1 MFDLL
6 IVPSPFIFFMHQL
19 QHVVNDFVLLI
30 SPAILLA
37 CCYINYK
44 KVLIVLHVVPFWPEI
59 KLLITNVSPPNFIS
73 LDAITLLKMPKL
85 HDVNKRYV
93 VCRISNICWSSLL
106 KKEIII

>member
-19 QHVVNDFVLLI
+19 QFDVVNGFVLLI

-44 KVLIVLHVVPFWPEI
+44 KVLIVLHVMPFWPEI
-59 KLLITNVSPPNFIS
+59 KRLITNLSPPNFIP

-85 HDVNKRYV
+85 HDVNKRLVY
-93 VCRISNICWSSLL
+93 ILNFHT
-106 KKEIII
+106 